1 MAKYLVI
8 GMQSYDF
15 KDDKGKS
22 VKGNNIFFLDK
33 SNDEGYTGFKTG
45 KMPIPDSF
53 LKAFTTFPGFYD
65 LDFSVKVG
73 SAGKVAAILESV
85 QFVSVAKIVD
95 EKAAAV
101 K

>member
-8 GMQSYDF
+8 GIQSYDF

-22 VKGNNIFFLDK
+22 VKGNNIFFLDESK
-33 SNDEGYTGFKTG
+33 DDGYKGFKTG
-45 KMPIPDSF
+45 KMPMPDSF
-53 LKAFTTFPGFYD
+53 MKSFTTLPGFYD

-73 SAGKVAAILESV
+73 AGGKVAAILESV
-85 QFVSVAKIVD
+85 QFQSAAKIID
-95 EKAAAV
+95 EKAAT

>member
-1 MAKYLVI
+1 MAKYLVT

-15 KDDKGKS
+15 KDDKGKR

-33 SNDEGYTGFKTG
+33 SNDEGFNGYKTG
-45 KMPIPDSF
+45 KMPIPEGYIKSF
-53 LKAFTTFPGFYD
+53 SVYPGFYD

-73 SAGKVAAILESV
+73 SGGKVAAILESV
-85 QFVSVAKIVD
+85 QFISAAKIVD
-95 EKAAAV
+95 EKAAV